1 MMQPGDKRMS
11 IWMKLIYLF
20 VVANAYAGAISLIFF
35 PGNTDSLFFWKIT
48 PNINAVLF
56 GALYLVAGSVV
67 LLAVIQGSYELA
79 RYLTPMI
86 IPFSTLLLLA
96 TLMHLDKFTPGIKLY
111 YWGAV
116 YIVAPLATI
125 FFYWQFERAG
135 ASWKIKSSPVKPLA
149 RWFAIILGA
158 LLTLYVLTSFILPD
172 VIVNFWPWLL
182 TPLLAQAFGA
192 WLAALAGGLLWF
204 GWERD
209 WKRLQPLA
217 YLMTLIPVSTLL
229 VIAFDQ
235 ADLKTT
241 GLNLI
246 IFVAA
251 LVGLGLCG
259 VVIAVLQYAG
269 KEEVSPQ
276 YTHLR
281 N

>member
-1 MMQPGDKRMS
+1 MQPDDKRMS
-11 IWMKLIYLF
+11 VLMKLIYLF

-35 PGNTDSLFFWKIT
+35 PGSTDSLFFWKIT

-67 LLAVIQGSYELA
+67 LLAVIRGSYELA

-96 TLMHLDKFTPGIKLY
+96 TLLHLDKFTPGLKLY
-111 YWGAV
+111 YWMVV

-135 ASWKIKSSPVKPLA
+135 ASWQIKSARVKPLA
-149 RWFAIILGA
+149 RWFAIILGIMLA
-158 LLTLYVLTSFILPD
+158 LYVLTSFLFPD
-172 VIVNFWPWLL
+172 VIVNFWPWQL

-204 GWERD
+204 AWESD
-209 WKRLQPLA
+209 WRRLQPLA
-217 YLMTLIPVSTLL
+217 YLMALIPVSTLL

-241 GLNLI
+241 GFNLI
-246 IFVAA
+246 VFVGA
-251 LVGLGLCG
+251 LVLLGLCG
-259 VVIAVLQYAG
+259 VLIAVLQYAARS
-269 KEEVSPQ
+269 EVRPQ
-276 YTHLR
+276 YTHQG

>member
-1 MMQPGDKRMS
+1 MQPGDKPMS
-11 IWMKLIYLF
+11 VLMKLIYLF
-20 VVANAYAGAISLIFF
+20 VVANAYAGAFSLIFY
-35 PGNTDSLFFWKIT
+35 PGSTDSLFFWKIT

-67 LLAVIQGSYELA
+67 LLAVIRGSYELA

-86 IPFSTLLLLA
+86 IPFSCLLLLA
-96 TLMHLDKFTPGIKLY
+96 TLLHLDKFTPGIKLY
-111 YWGAV
+111 YWVVV
-116 YIVAPLATI
+116 YIVAPTATI

-135 ASWKIKSSPVKPLA
+135 ASRQVKSSEVKPLA
-149 RWFAIILGA
+149 RWFAVALGA
-158 LLTLYVLTSFILPD
+158 LLAIYVLTSFLLPD

-217 YLMTLIPVSTLL
+217 YLMTLIPIATLA

-241 GLNLI
+241 GVNLF

-251 LVGLGLCG
+251 LIGLGLCG
-259 VVIAVLQYAG
+259 VLIVVLQYGANRKVLPG
-269 KEEVSPQ
+269 
-276 YTHLR
+276 YNR
-281 N
+281 